1 MWSRWGV
8 ALGLVLAGCGVDR
21 AVTDGST
28 VVAPSSTSRAPTTTE
43 SPSSIAS
50 SSSVAPTYSTLFD
63 FSREGVDGWYVQ
75 NDTVMGGVSSSSVE
89 SEQGAMVFSGNLSLE
104 NNGGF
109 ASVRGPILDPGSIRS
124 GNALLIDARG
134 DGRSYLLQILTPT
147 DSYVARF
154 TPIDDPVTLSFSDFT
169 ATGWRLDPA
178 PALAPLDAV
187 SIGQIAIYL
196 LDEQEGEFELR
207 VRSISVIEA

>member
-8 ALGLVLAGCGVDR
+8 AFGLVLAGCGADR
-21 AVTDGST
+21 TVTDESR
-28 VVAPSSTSRAPTTTE
+28 VVTSSSTSRTPGATE
-43 SPSSIAS
+43 SLASIAS
-50 SSSVAPTYSTLFD
+50 STSVAPTPSTLFD
-63 FSREGVDGWYVQ
+63 FSRDGVNEWHVQ

-89 SEQGAMVFSGNLSLE
+89 IEQGAMVFSGNLSLD

-124 GNALLIDARG
+124 GNALSIDARG
-134 DGRSYLLQILTPT
+134 DGRTYLLQILTPT

-154 TPIDDPVTLSFSDFT
+154 APIDGPVTLSFSDFT

-178 PALAPLDAV
+178 PAVAPLDAA

-196 LDEQEGEFELR
+196 LDEQVGEFELR
-207 VRSISVIEA
+207 VRSISIIEA